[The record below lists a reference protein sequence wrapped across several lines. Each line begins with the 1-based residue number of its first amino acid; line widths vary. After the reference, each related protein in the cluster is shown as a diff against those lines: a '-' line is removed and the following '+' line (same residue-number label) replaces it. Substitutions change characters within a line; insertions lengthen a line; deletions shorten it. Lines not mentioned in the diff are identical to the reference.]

1 MKRCVIAGGAPIED
15 YTAIRSLL
23 SPDDFVIFCDSG
35 LRHLEKLGVSPS
47 LIVGDFDS
55 YDGPRPDAETIT
67 LPCVK
72 DDTDSFFAVKEAV
85 KRGFEEFLLIGVTG
99 GRLDHTLG
107 NLSILLYLDSVGK
120 RGVIADDWS
129 EMELIPPEGAFVD
142 DSYSFFSLI
151 AMGGDASGVTIEDA
165 KYPADDITVSSSF
178 QYAVSN
184 EVLPGKRSRITCT
197 GGKLLLIKVR

>member
-15 YTAIRSLL
+15 YTVIRSLL

-67 LPCVK
+67 LPCIK

-107 NLSILLYLDSVGK
+107 NLSILL
-120 RGVIADDWS
+120 
-129 EMELIPPEGAFVD
+129 
-142 DSYSFFSLI
+142 
-151 AMGGDASGVTIEDA
+151 
-165 KYPADDITVSSSF
+165 
-178 QYAVSN
+178 
-184 EVLPGKRSRITCT
+184 
-197 GGKLLLIKVR
+197 